1 MTAGLK
7 LEITT
12 PTGQVYSKEV
22 DMVTLPGQEG
32 EMGILPMHVPLIAL
46 LGDGE
51 IIARRGNEED
61 RVLVT
66 GGCAEITAERVA
78 ILTVFATDEAAI
90 DEKKAEDARARAEA
104 RLKEKISPEEV
115 ALVQASLTHSLAQL
129 KFKRRRHHPSPALAT
144 PIAAPLFQACVLRSD
159 RDIAPPI
166 WNLKLHNCHSGRRL
180 GRGLKRIRSKRSG
193 APGAW
198 WSSA

>member
-1 MTAGLK
+1 MIGGLK

-12 PTGQVYSKEV
+12 PTGQVYSKDV

-66 GGCAEITAERVA
+66 GGCAEITPNRVA
-78 ILTVFATDEAAI
+78 ILTVYATEETAI
-90 DEKKAEDARARAEA
+90 DEGKAEAARARAEA
-104 RLKEKISPEEV
+104 RLKEKLSPEEV
-115 ALVQASLTHSLAQL
+115 TLVQASLTHSLAQL
-129 KFKRRRHHPSPALAT
+129 KYKRRGHHSP
-144 PIAAPLFQACVLRSD
+144 
-159 RDIAPPI
+159 
-166 WNLKLHNCHSGRRL
+166 H
-180 GRGLKRIRSKRSG
+180 
-193 APGAW
+193 
-198 WSSA
+198 

>member
-1 MTAGLK
+1 MTSTLK

-12 PTGQVYSKEV
+12 PTGQVYSKTV
-22 DMVTLPGQEG
+22 DMVTLPGREG
-32 EMGILPMHVPLIAL
+32 EMGILPMHVPLITL

-78 ILTVFATDEAAI
+78 ILTVFATEVHAI
-90 DEKKAEDARARAEA
+90 DEKKAEAARARAEA

-115 ALVQASLTHSLAQL
+115 ALVHASLSHSLAQL
-129 KFKRRRHHPSPALAT
+129 KVKRRGHHHP
-144 PIAAPLFQACVLRSD
+144 
-159 RDIAPPI
+159 
-166 WNLKLHNCHSGRRL
+166 
-180 GRGLKRIRSKRSG
+180 
-193 APGAW
+193 
-198 WSSA
+198 

>member
-32 EMGILPMHVPLIAL
+32 EMGILPMHAPLIAL

-51 IIARRGNEED
+51 IIARRGHEED
-61 RVLVT
+61 HVLVT

-90 DEKKAEDARARAEA
+90 DEAKAEDARARAEA
-104 RLKEKISPEEV
+104 RLKEKISPDEV

-129 KFKRRRHHPSPALAT
+129 KFKRRRNPHL
-144 PIAAPLFQACVLRSD
+144 
-159 RDIAPPI
+159 
-166 WNLKLHNCHSGRRL
+166 
-180 GRGLKRIRSKRSG
+180 
-193 APGAW
+193 
-198 WSSA
+198 

>member
-1 MTAGLK
+1 MIGGLK

-66 GGCAEITAERVA
+66 GGCAEITPNRVA
-78 ILTVFATDEAAI
+78 ILTVFATESSAI
-90 DEKKAEDARARAEA
+90 DEKKAEAARDRAEA

-129 KFKRRRHHPSPALAT
+129 KYKRRSSHH
-144 PIAAPLFQACVLRSD
+144 
-159 RDIAPPI
+159 
-166 WNLKLHNCHSGRRL
+166 HSHQ
-180 GRGLKRIRSKRSG
+180 
-193 APGAW
+193 
-198 WSSA
+198 

>member
-1 MTAGLK
+1 MNGGLK

-46 LGDGE
+46 LGEGE

-66 GGCAEITAERVA
+66 RGCAEITPNRVA
-78 ILTVFATDEAAI
+78 ILTVFATDLAGL
-90 DEKKAEDARARAEA
+90 DEKQAEAARARAEA
-104 RLKEKISPEEV
+104 RLKEKLSPEEV
-115 ALVQASLTHSLAQL
+115 TMVQASLAHSLAQL
-129 KFKRRRHHPSPALAT
+129 KYKRRSPHHPSH
-144 PIAAPLFQACVLRSD
+144 Q
-159 RDIAPPI
+159 
-166 WNLKLHNCHSGRRL
+166 
-180 GRGLKRIRSKRSG
+180 
-193 APGAW
+193 
-198 WSSA
+198 

>member
-1 MTAGLK
+1 MIPALK

-61 RVLVT
+61 RLLVT
-66 GGCAEITAERVA
+66 GGCAEITPNRVA

-90 DEKKAEDARARAEA
+90 DENKAEDARVRAEA
-104 RLKEKISPEEV
+104 RLKEKLSPEEI

-129 KFKRRRHHPSPALAT
+129 KFKRHRPHP
-144 PIAAPLFQACVLRSD
+144 
-159 RDIAPPI
+159 
-166 WNLKLHNCHSGRRL
+166 H
-180 GRGLKRIRSKRSG
+180 
-193 APGAW
+193 
-198 WSSA
+198 

>member
-1 MTAGLK
+1 MAAGLK

-12 PTGQVYSKEV
+12 PTGQVYSKDV

-32 EMGILPMHVPLIAL
+32 EMGILPMHAPMITL

-51 IIARRGNEED
+51 IIARRGDQED
-61 RVLVT
+61 RLLVT

-90 DEKKAEDARARAEA
+90 DENKAEAARARAEA

-115 ALVQASLTHSLAQL
+115 VLVQASLTHSLAQL
-129 KFKRRRHHPSPALAT
+129 KFKRRRHH
-144 PIAAPLFQACVLRSD
+144 
-159 RDIAPPI
+159 
-166 WNLKLHNCHSGRRL
+166 
-180 GRGLKRIRSKRSG
+180 
-193 APGAW
+193 
-198 WSSA
+198 

>member
-1 MTAGLK
+1 MAASLK

-12 PTGQVYSKEV
+12 PTGQVYSKAV

-32 EMGILPMHVPLIAL
+32 EMGILPMHAPLIAL

-51 IIARRGNEED
+51 IIARRGDQED
-61 RVLVT
+61 RLLVT

-78 ILTVFATDEAAI
+78 ILTVFATDVTSI

-115 ALVQASLTHSLAQL
+115 ILVQASLTHSLAQL
-129 KFKRRRHHPSPALAT
+129 KYKRRRHH
-144 PIAAPLFQACVLRSD
+144 
-159 RDIAPPI
+159 
-166 WNLKLHNCHSGRRL
+166 H
-180 GRGLKRIRSKRSG
+180 
-193 APGAW
+193 
-198 WSSA
+198 

>member
-1 MTAGLK
+1 MAGGLK

-66 GGCAEITAERVA
+66 GGCVEITPDRVA
-78 ILTVFATDEAAI
+78 ILTVFATDSAAI
-90 DEKKAEDARARAEA
+90 DEKQAEEARARAEA
-104 RLKEKISPEEV
+104 RLKEKISPAEV

-129 KFKRRRHHPSPALAT
+129 KVKRRHHHHP
-144 PIAAPLFQACVLRSD
+144 Q
-159 RDIAPPI
+159 
-166 WNLKLHNCHSGRRL
+166 
-180 GRGLKRIRSKRSG
+180 
-193 APGAW
+193 
-198 WSSA
+198 

>member
-1 MTAGLK
+1 MAAGLK

-46 LGDGE
+46 LGSGE

-66 GGCAEITAERVA
+66 GGCAEITADRVA
-78 ILTVFATDEAAI
+78 ILTVYATDSAAI

-115 ALVQASLTHSLAQL
+115 ALVQASLAHSLAQL
-129 KFKRRRHHPSPALAT
+129 KFKRHRPHHP
-144 PIAAPLFQACVLRSD
+144 
-159 RDIAPPI
+159 
-166 WNLKLHNCHSGRRL
+166 H
-180 GRGLKRIRSKRSG
+180 
-193 APGAW
+193 
-198 WSSA
+198 

>member
-1 MTAGLK
+1 MAAGLK

-12 PTGQVYSKEV
+12 PTGQVYSKDV

-32 EMGILPMHVPLIAL
+32 EMGILPMHAPMITL

-51 IIARRGNEED
+51 IIARRGDQED
-61 RVLVT
+61 RLLVT

-90 DEKKAEDARARAEA
+90 DENKAEAARARAEA

-115 ALVQASLTHSLAQL
+115 TLVQASLAHSLAQL
-129 KFKRRRHHPSPALAT
+129 KFKLRR
-144 PIAAPLFQACVLRSD
+144 
-159 RDIAPPI
+159 
-166 WNLKLHNCHSGRRL
+166 
-180 GRGLKRIRSKRSG
+180 
-193 APGAW
+193 
-198 WSSA
+198 

>member
-1 MTAGLK
+1 MIPALK

-61 RVLVT
+61 RLLVT
-66 GGCAEITAERVA
+66 GGCAEITPNRVA

-90 DEKKAEDARARAEA
+90 DENKAEDARVRAEA
-104 RLKEKISPEEV
+104 RLKEKLSPEEI

-129 KFKRRRHHPSPALAT
+129 KFKRHRAHP
-144 PIAAPLFQACVLRSD
+144 
-159 RDIAPPI
+159 
-166 WNLKLHNCHSGRRL
+166 H
-180 GRGLKRIRSKRSG
+180 
-193 APGAW
+193 
-198 WSSA
+198 